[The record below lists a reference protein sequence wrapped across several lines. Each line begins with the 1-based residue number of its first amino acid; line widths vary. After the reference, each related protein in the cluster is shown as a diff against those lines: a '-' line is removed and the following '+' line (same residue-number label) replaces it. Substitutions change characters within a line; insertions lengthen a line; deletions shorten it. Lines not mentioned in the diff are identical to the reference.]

1 MILAIRDWA
10 LGLGGWGLF
19 VIALL
24 DSSFLAFPQVNDA
37 LVLVLSA
44 RDPGSMAAYVTAA
57 TLGSVAGC
65 FLLYLVGRR
74 GGEAFLRRRF
84 KGAHVDRALRLYQRW
99 GVLAIAV
106 PALLPPPTP
115 FKLFVLLG
123 GAAGVHPAAFVT
135 AVGLGRGLRYLV
147 QGYLAVAYGD
157 RALAMM
163 RTHGGDLALVL
174 GAVAVGLLAGW
185 MGWKWLQ
192 RRREAPPA
200 PESEPAADQDR
211 APAISA

>member
-1 MILAIRDWA
+1 LGTLIVAIRDWA

-24 DSSFLAFPQVNDA
+24 DSSFLSFPQVNDA
-37 LVLVLSA
+37 LILVLSA
-44 RDPGSMAAYVTAA
+44 RHPGSMVVYVIAA
-57 TLGSVAGC
+57 TVGSVAGC

-99 GVLAIAV
+99 GVLAVFV
-106 PALLPPPTP
+106 PSLLPPPTP
-115 FKLFVLLG
+115 FKLIVLMS
-123 GAAGVHPAAFVT
+123 GAAGVHPAAFAT

-157 RALAMM
+157 RAIAMM
-163 RTHGGDLALVL
+163 RTHGLEVLAAGVVF
-174 GAVAVGLLAGW
+174 GAALAAAWLLWSRAR
-185 MGWKWLQ
+185 Q
-192 RRREAPPA
+192 RREEAAAYQVTA
-200 PESEPAADQDR
+200 PEPVAE
-211 APAISA
+211 